1 MDEGE
6 EMDKQN
12 TESVIGSREFVRKC
26 LGLIIVRLCMDGR
39 GARGRAGAGGK
50 DRWEM

>member
-6 EMDKQN
+6 EVDKQN
-12 TESVIGSREFVRKC
+12 TESVIGSREFGRKC
-26 LGLIIVRLCMDGR
+26 LGLIIVRLCTDEG

-50 DRWEM
+50 DRWGM